1 MSQLD
6 SISPEAIVTA
16 CRNNAPQA
24 AESLASCFGGQWS
37 LQVPD
42 AASSSEGA
50 APAAEAGLV
59 FVLKLAQGAAA
70 LFWPESAG
78 LLPDW
83 IQNTDAT
90 SRSKLSTLAQELGL
104 LLLPDD
110 LAAADFAAGYVTDLA
125 EVWQR
130 GAFAPEGG
138 ALPLTLTSAQRSGV
152 ATLAWLATEPNMLQ
166 AEPTAP
172 PAPSAPPPPI
182 PTSVGLTPHAAPSL
196 NFEESLAE
204 LPPYMRSLLRI
215 KVQLTVSLATTRQ
228 PVRRIVELGP
238 GSIIQFDKR
247 CDEPLDLCVDGQEIA
262 VGEAVKVGEKFGMR
276 LSSMVLPKERF
287 LPLRK

>member
-1 MSQLD
+1 MSHLD

-16 CRNNAPQA
+16 CRNNAAQA

-37 LQVPD
+37 LLVPD
-42 AASSSEGA
+42 AAGGMEGA
-50 APAAEAGLV
+50 APAAEPGLV
-59 FVLKLAQGAAA
+59 VVLKLAQGAAA
-70 LFWPESAG
+70 LVWPESTG
-78 LLPDW
+78 LLPEW
-83 IQNTDAT
+83 IRQTDTTA
-90 SRSKLSTLAQELGL
+90 RSKLSTLAQELGL

-110 LAAADFAAGYVTDLA
+110 LAAAEFAAGYVTDLA

-130 GAFAPEGG
+130 GAFEPQGRT
-138 ALPLTLTSAQRSGV
+138 LPLTLTSAQRSGV
-152 ATLAWLATEPNMLQ
+152 ATLAWLATEPNMLE
-166 AEPTAP
+166 AVP
-172 PAPSAPPPPI
+172 PSPPPPAA
-182 PTSVGLTPHAAPSL
+182 PRNSTSVALTPNGNSNL
-196 NFEESLAE
+196 SFEESLAD

-247 CDEPLDLCVDGQEIA
+247 CDDPLELCVDNQEIA
-262 VGEAVKVGEKFGMR
+262 VGEAVKVGEKFGVR

>member
-16 CRNNAPQA
+16 CRNNAAQA
-24 AESLASCFGGQWS
+24 AESLGSCFGGQWS

-42 AASSSEGA
+42 AASGIEGA
-50 APAAEAGLV
+50 APSAEPGLV

-70 LFWPESAG
+70 LFWPESTG
-78 LLPDW
+78 LLPEW
-83 IQNTDAT
+83 SHNTDAT
-90 SRSKLSTLAQELGL
+90 CRSKLSTLAQELGL

-130 GAFAPEGG
+130 GAFLPGGG
-138 ALPLTLTSAQRSGV
+138 ALLLTLTSAQRTGV

-166 AEPTAP
+166 VKPP
-172 PAPSAPPPPI
+172 PASPARPPI
-182 PTSVGLTPHAAPSL
+182 TTSVGLTPYATPSM

-262 VGEAVKVGEKFGMR
+262 VGEAVKVGEKFGVR